1 MEYFDWQLFPL
12 GSARTTLIGLAQGP
26 VFESLEL
33 TPIKYENSFVPCAIY
48 MRPRAFESLDALV
61 SNQEVKKKG
70 LSFLPTKIYSFI
82 EWKST
87 CKGQRLEVYF
97 GFIGVTLFVT
107 KFGYLSLVYELIRK
121 FAKVVGT
128 ARSLLNC
135 CYCFFQSGESG
146 AGKTE
151 NTKKVIQYLAS
162 VAGHSHS
169 KKEQTPRKTSTVSAK
184 VGVTHGQVIRSFFL
198 LLYQL
203 LSRKFGLLCKVR

>member
-1 MEYFDWQLFPL
+1 M
-12 GSARTTLIGLAQGP
+12 
-26 VFESLEL
+26 
-33 TPIKYENSFVPCAIY
+33 
-48 MRPRAFESLDALV
+48 
-61 SNQEVKKKG
+61 
-70 LSFLPTKIYSFI
+70 
-82 EWKST
+82 
-87 CKGQRLEVYF
+87 
-97 GFIGVTLFVT
+97 T
-107 KFGYLSLVYELIRK
+107 KFGYLSLVYKLIRK

-135 CYCFFQSGESG
+135 CCFFQSGESG

-203 LSRKFGLLCKVR
+203 LSRKLGLLCKVN